1 MDGRG
6 AEVFRR
12 DDTEEPAPLPM
23 RRSLRAKGLAATL
36 GLMVFLLGSAVFVAF
51 ERSKIYDSM
60 QTLQQVSRHDKAL
73 ALAEAAVNSAEVDV
87 SLASNAGNLG
97 TELPSELTLYMESC
111 AKHFATLETFDPSYA
126 LLERS
131 ISRSF
136 AALKAQPV
144 RSNWID
150 LRESLG
156 RASEVLE
163 IRRHRLAMEREE
175 LTQAYQR
182 QYDAVTIESLLLSLA
197 AIAVF
202 GAVVAWFFAR
212 LTGDIRSLEA
222 HARHIVHGSRGVML
236 PVARDDEL
244 GRLMQAVNRMSSDL
258 DEREKR
264 IEVDTERRAHEDK
277 MLAVAS
283 LAAGVA
289 HEVNN
294 PLAVI
299 SGMAQELFVSGG
311 QVPADKV
318 NATAQSILDQT
329 HRAAAAARNLALL
342 AAPQP
347 SDFDWVDFN
356 ALVRKVLQLM
366 GYDKRYRHFRFEQ
379 TLSPQLP
386 AVRVPASTVQQVLM
400 QLVSLGCEAL
410 EARGVGDVSV
420 RVETRVHEGEI
431 ELGLG
436 FPVHLDFAQPA
447 VQRVMLLTQSNL
459 ESLGGRFVLRQVDG
473 PQLNIWLTVPLGL
486 GDEQG

>member
-1 MDGRG
+1 MTRG
-6 AEVFRR
+6 ADPTPPE
-12 DDTEEPAPLPM
+12 PLPA
-23 RRSLRAKGLAATL
+23 RKSLRAKGLAATL
-36 GLMVFLLGSAVFVAF
+36 ALMVFLLGSALFVAF

-60 QTLQQVSRHDKAL
+60 QTLQLVSRHDKSL
-73 ALAEAAVNSAEVDV
+73 ALAEAAVNNAEVDV
-87 SLASNAGNLG
+87 SLASNAGN
-97 TELPSELTLYMESC
+97 TVAELPSELTLYMESC
-111 AKHFATLETFDPSYA
+111 AKHFASLEEFDPSYA

-131 ISRSF
+131 ISRSY
-136 AALKAQPV
+136 AALRMQPV
-144 RSNWID
+144 RANWID
-150 LRESLG
+150 LRESLA

-163 IRRHRLAMEREE
+163 IRRHRLAMERED

-182 QYDAVTIESLLLSLA
+182 QYDAVTIESLLLSLTG
-197 AIAVF
+197 IAVF
-202 GAVVAWFFAR
+202 GALVAWFFAR

-244 GRLMQAVNRMSSDL
+244 GRLMEAVNRMSSDL

-264 IEVDTERRAHEDK
+264 IEIETERRAHEDK
-277 MLAVAS
+277 MLAVAA

-299 SGMAQELFVSGG
+299 SGMAQDLFANEGD
-311 QVPADKV
+311 VPAGKV

-329 HRAAAAARNLALL
+329 QRAATAARNLALL

-379 TLSPQLP
+379 DLSPQLP
-386 AVRVPASTVQQVLM
+386 AVHVPASTLQQVLM

-410 EARGVGDVSV
+410 ATQGTAGSPV
-420 RVETRVHEGEI
+420 RVQTRTASGGV
-431 ELGLG
+431 ELALH
-436 FPVHLDFAQPA
+436 FPVRLDFAQA
-447 VQRVMLLTQSNL
+447 SVQRVMLLTQANL
-459 ESLGGRFVLRQVDG
+459 ESLGGRFALSQADG
-473 PQLNIWLTVPLGL
+473 PELAFRLTVPSTQG
-486 GDEQG
+486 GEQG